1 MSLPCPFKT
10 PRIEGMKNTPT
21 GGTSA
26 FDTMRAVQVAKE
38 LVIRE
43 YSYAL
48 AQKDLKI
55 QILEL
60 EVEMLKKKLEVS
72 K

>member
-1 MSLPCPFKT
+1 
-10 PRIEGMKNTPT
+10 MKDTTT

-60 EVEMLKKKLEVS
+60 EVEMLKKKLDLS
-72 K
+72 A